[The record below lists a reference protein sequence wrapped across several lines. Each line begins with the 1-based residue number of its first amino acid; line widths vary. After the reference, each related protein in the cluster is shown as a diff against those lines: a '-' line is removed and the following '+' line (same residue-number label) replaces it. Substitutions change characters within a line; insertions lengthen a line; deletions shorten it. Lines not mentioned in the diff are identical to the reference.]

1 MTGVATTARPGDYFV
16 VATTGREGAVI
27 RWAERHAA
35 NQLDR
40 PGAWANHA
48 GIIGPNGTVWEANP
62 RGGFQPAHLEKY
74 AGCRLEVSSRPLTDE
89 QRLEALAVCRSL
101 EAIPYGWDDIVA
113 LGISTLG
120 AIPDPVWEQLDRPD
134 RLICSQAVAH
144 VYRAIGDPL
153 TLGPDCRVT
162 PAHLALPRVLI
173 GGQQ

>member
-1 MTGVATTARPGDYFV
+1 MTGVATTARPGDFFV
-16 VATTGREGAVI
+16 VATGGREAAVI

-35 NQLDR
+35 NHADR

-62 RGGFQPAHLEKY
+62 RGGFQPAHLSKY
-74 AGCRLEVSSRPLTDE
+74 DGMHLAWSSRPITDE
-89 QRLEALAVCRSL
+89 QRMEALAVCRSL

-120 AIPDPVWEQLDRPD
+120 AVPDSVWEQLNRPD

-153 TLGPDCRVT
+153 TAGPDCRVT
-162 PAHLALPRVLI
+162 PAHLALPLVLT
-173 GGQQ
+173 GGTP